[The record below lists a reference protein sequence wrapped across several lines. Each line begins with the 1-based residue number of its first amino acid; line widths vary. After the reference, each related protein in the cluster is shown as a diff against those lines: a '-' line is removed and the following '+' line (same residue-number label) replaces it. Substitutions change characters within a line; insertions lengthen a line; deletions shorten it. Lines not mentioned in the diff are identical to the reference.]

1 MSYPSITQ
9 AIDHYKQPKPLDDVD
24 LITEVRNRL
33 MAAGLGQRI
42 AHFDNHRFIQEA
54 IGKESSVQRYLLN
67 RYWTSQLL
75 HSSKVSIEER
85 YCLIPDGMI
94 QDWLALFETKILP
107 FIIENDLPCAA

>member
-1 MSYPSITQ
+1 MSTKNVVQ
-9 AIDHYKQPKPLDDVD
+9 AIEQYKQPKPDGDID
-24 LITEVRNRL
+24 LIAEVRQRMLN
-33 MAAGLGQRI
+33 AGLGQRI
-42 AHFDNHRFIQEA
+42 AHFDNHKFIQEA
-54 IGKESSVQRYLLN
+54 IGKESSIQRYLLN

-94 QDWLALFETKILP
+94 HDWLDLFQSRVLP